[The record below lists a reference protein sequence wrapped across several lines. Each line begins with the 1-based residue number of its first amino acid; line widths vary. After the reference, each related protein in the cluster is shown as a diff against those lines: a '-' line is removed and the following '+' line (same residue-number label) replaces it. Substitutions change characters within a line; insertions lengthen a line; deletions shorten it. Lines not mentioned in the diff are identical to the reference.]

1 MNGRNLPSS
10 SLSRRGV
17 IAGIASAGV
26 ASLVAK
32 PALAAKRTLADIARE
47 GLERGGA
54 TITKRDIVG
63 IADFSAPSK
72 APRFFVV
79 DMASGRSTSHL
90 VSHGRGSDPAHSGW
104 VQRFSN
110 DSGSNASS
118 DGAYL
123 TADHYVGRHGR
134 SQRLVGL
141 EPGNNNAMQRAIV
154 IHGAWYVSPAV
165 VAQHGKIGRSEGCF
179 AFDEQGESLDEI
191 LARMGPGR
199 LLYAGRF
206 GITA

>member
-1 MNGRNLPSS
+1 MIA
-10 SLSRRGV
+10 GV
-17 IAGIASAGV
+17 ASAGIAS
-26 ASLVAK
+26 LVAA
-32 PALAAKRTLADIARE
+32 PALAAKRSLADIARE
-47 GLERGGA
+47 GLERGGTA
-54 TITKRDIVG
+54 IAKRDIVG

-72 APRFFVV
+72 TARFFVV

-165 VAQHGKIGRSEGCF
+165 AAQHGKIGRSEGCF

-206 GITA
+206 GVSA